1 MDSLCLHSV
10 GNTADDGLALHN
22 LLAGHADCLLERF
35 VGICEPTLTD
45 LLPDAAVCQIYD
57 LIGVGVAKIGRKL

>member
-1 MDSLCLHSV
+1 M
-10 GNTADDGLALHN
+10 
-22 LLAGHADCLLERF
+22 LAGHADCLLERF